1 VLYSLGLQVSHDLE
15 RLWEKIREALV
26 EPPELPRDLIYEA
39 DLVRLRQAL
48 EKRCN
53 DVLSECTNM
62 LAISNA
68 DGEGV
73 TGKVQSLTKELESE
87 RQARQTAE
95 SEMELFRKD
104 HQVLKK
110 QFELTNQRVGTLIQ
124 QVEEEQEARGCL
136 EQVVNDMIG
145 QCASILEG
153 QRQVVSMVNSSQ
165 QVASRKMGR
174 MNN

>member
-1 VLYSLGLQVSHDLE
+1 MHKYASDVIVLTYPD
-15 RLWEKIREALV
+15 IR
-26 EPPELPRDLIYEA
+26 PDNNTSFR
-39 DLVRLRQAL
+39 
-48 EKRCN
+48 
-53 DVLSECTNM
+53 S
-62 LAISNA
+62 SA

-124 QVEEEQEARGCL
+124 QVDFHLSWMKKLLDVSNCF
-136 EQVVNDMIG
+136 
-145 QCASILEG
+145 C
-153 QRQVVSMVNSSQ
+153 QRDLI
-165 QVASRKMGR
+165 
-174 MNN
+174 